1 MFKQKPGFFHS
12 SKPTNPSPPDAR
24 SVLPSSEQRVAMETQ
39 MHWAP
44 RSFPIEIRRELK
56 IADLADASMEELEQA
71 EEDGWLAGN
80 RSYRDL
86 RGFPWEEVRAALDAE
101 IAVINRLKAAED
113 LEAEVSAFEDLQAT
127 SFEDEPALWGLDV
140 GVAAATIAISAYG
153 ATPVSSCNAGAF
165 GGQHQAR
172 YPYVAFFLSKELAPE
187 IMLCA
192 EASDVGLLCDE
203 NGIAQIYGQGEM
215 DLVRFAE
222 TAWKR
227 NSSPGTRSPSES
239 R

>member
-1 MFKQKPGFFHS
+1 
-12 SKPTNPSPPDAR
+12 
-24 SVLPSSEQRVAMETQ
+24 

-44 RSFPIEIRRELK
+44 RSFPIEIRRQLI
-56 IADLADASMEELEQA
+56 IADLSEVLPEELEQG
-71 EEDGWLAGN
+71 EEDGALAGN
-80 RSYRDL
+80 RSYFDL
-86 RGFPWEEVRAALDAE
+86 RGCGWDLVRTALD
-101 IAVINRLKAAED
+101 I
-113 LEAEVSAFEDLQAT
+113 
-127 SFEDEPALWGLDV
+127 V

-172 YPYVAFFLSKELAPE
+172 YPYVAFFLPKELASE

-227 NSSPGTRSPSES
+227 NSNCGTQSPSNL

>member
-1 MFKQKPGFFHS
+1 
-12 SKPTNPSPPDAR
+12 
-24 SVLPSSEQRVAMETQ
+24 

-44 RSFPIEIRRELK
+44 RSFPIEIRRQLI
-56 IADLADASMEELEQA
+56 IADLSEVSPEELEQG
-71 EEDGWLAGN
+71 EEDGALAGN
-80 RSYRDL
+80 RSYFDL
-86 RGFPWEEVRAALDAE
+86 RGCGWDLVRTALDIE
-101 IAVINRLKAAED
+101 SKVIERLKTAD
-113 LEAEVSAFEDLQAT
+113 DVEAEASAFEEERVTALD
-127 SFEDEPALWGLDV
+127 DEPALWGLDV

-165 GGQHQAR
+165 GGQHQAG
-172 YPYVAFFLSKELAPE
+172 YPYVAFFLPKELASE

-192 EASDVGLLCDE
+192 EAADVGLLCDQ

-227 NSSPGTRSPSES
+227 NSGNGTRSPSES

>member
-1 MFKQKPGFFHS
+1 
-12 SKPTNPSPPDAR
+12 
-24 SVLPSSEQRVAMETQ
+24 

-44 RSFPIEIRRELK
+44 RSFPIEIRRQLK
-56 IADLADASMEELEQA
+56 IADLSEVSPEELEQG
-71 EEDGWLAGN
+71 EEDGALAGN
-80 RSYRDL
+80 RSYFDL
-86 RGFPWEEVRAALDAE
+86 RGCGWDLVRTALDIE
-101 IAVINRLKAAED
+101 SKVIERLKTAD
-113 LEAEVSAFEDLQAT
+113 DIEAEASAFEEERVTA
-127 SFEDEPALWGLDV
+127 FHNEPALWGLDV

-172 YPYVAFFLSKELAPE
+172 YPYVAFFLPKELAPE

-192 EASDVGLLCDE
+192 EAADVGLLCDE

-227 NSSPGTRSPSES
+227 NSGPGTRSPSES

>member
-1 MFKQKPGFFHS
+1 M
-12 SKPTNPSPPDAR
+12 SKRKRTAGSLAIAPD
-24 SVLPSSEQRVAMETQ
+24 
-39 MHWAP
+39 
-44 RSFPIEIRRELK
+44 
-56 IADLADASMEELEQA
+56 
-71 EEDGWLAGN
+71 
-80 RSYRDL
+80 RDL

-172 YPYVAFFLSKELAPE
+172 YPYVAFFLPKELAPE

-192 EASDVGLLCDE
+192 KASDVGLLCDE
-203 NGIAQIYGQGEM
+203 NCSCLLIDGRGEM
-215 DLVRFAE
+215 DSVRFAE

-227 NSSPGTRSPSES
+227 SSSPGTRSPSELGLNVQLRLKS
-239 R
+239 DVSLAPAPDIDGDGEGRQLPIGCGGRERSSGDVARPGRKEIGRRSE

>member
-1 MFKQKPGFFHS
+1 MFQQKPGLFHS
-12 SKPTNPSPPDAR
+12 SKPTNPSPADAR
-24 SVLPSSEQRVAMETQ
+24 SVLPSSEQRVAMEPQ

-44 RSFPIEIRRELK
+44 RSFPIEIRREMK
-56 IADLADASMEELEQA
+56 IADLAHASMEELEQA

-86 RGFPWEEVRAALDAE
+86 RGIPWEEVRAALDAE
-101 IAVINRLKAAED
+101 LAVINRLKAAED

-172 YPYVAFFLSKELAPE
+172 YPYVAFFLPKELAPE

-227 NSSPGTRSPSES
+227 NSSARNRSPSES